1 MVSHWM
7 TVNWETNFLFGLRFK
22 YVSQM
27 ASLLTFCFTTFF
39 MAAENV
45 LLGGAI
51 FLSWR
56 YSFFVLLSL
65 TA

>member
-1 MVSHWM
+1 
-7 TVNWETNFLFGLRFK
+7 
-22 YVSQM
+22 M

-56 YSFFVLLSL
+56 QLFFVLLSL